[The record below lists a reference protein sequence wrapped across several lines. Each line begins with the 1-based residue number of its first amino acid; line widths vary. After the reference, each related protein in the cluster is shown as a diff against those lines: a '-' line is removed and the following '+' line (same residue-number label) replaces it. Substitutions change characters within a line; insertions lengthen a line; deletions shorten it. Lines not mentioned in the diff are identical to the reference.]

1 MSLLKAATKGMVW
14 TTTSTVVRS
23 LVSLLQISILTRH
36 LDVGAF
42 GTIAIATV
50 FIGFT
55 QIFLDLG
62 ISAGIMHK
70 QDATKEQL
78 SSLFWLNILT
88 GTILTLI
95 LIASAPLVSM
105 GYEDETLTP
114 IIMLLSLSVFLASL
128 GSQHRTIQQKEMRF
142 KYMAIIEIFASI
154 ITMAIAVILALKGF
168 GVYSLVYSSIT
179 GVAVSNLLYL
189 SLGLRKDKNIYW
201 HFNLHDTYPFLKIG
215 AFSIGSR
222 ILDYFSREIDIIF
235 IGASFGKDVLGL
247 YTLCKKIVQMLYGVI
262 NPIITKILTP
272 LLAKLQSDRERAM
285 GVYYKLIE
293 TLSITN
299 LPIYFLVA
307 VFSKTILFYLY
318 GPQYIEGGFILSI
331 LAIYYGILSLSNP
344 VGSLQIAFGRTDLG
358 FYWTIYRVLSTLIIV
373 YIASFFN
380 IETLVLLFLF
390 LAIINTIALWRFQIY
405 IILKMNF
412 KNYISAIWKP
422 FFLILLISIPLFFFL
437 WDNVSLGKVI
447 MFITGSLGAYSFLVY
462 KLLPNTYLVEII
474 VKGYFKKNHIKDP
487 IG

>member
-70 QDATKEQL
+70 QDATKDQL

-95 LIASAPLVSM
+95 LIALAPLVSM

-142 KYMAIIEIFASI
+142 KYMAIIEISASI

-247 YTLCKKIVQMLYGVI
+247 YTLCKKVVRMLFGVI
-262 NPIITKILTP
+262 NPIITRILTP
-272 LLAKLQSDRERAM
+272 LFSKMQTDKSRIK
-285 GVYYKLIE
+285 GVYYNLTE
-293 TLSITN
+293 TLVITN
-299 LPIYFLVA
+299 LPIYLLVSI
-307 VFSKTILFYLY
+307 FSKTILNLLY
-318 GPQYIEGGFILSI
+318 GEQYIEGAFILSI
-331 LAIYYGILSLSNP
+331 FAAYYGILSISNP
-344 VGSLQIAFGRTDLG
+344 IGSLQIALGRTDIG
-358 FYWTIYRVLSTLIIV
+358 FYWTIYRILCTLVVV

-380 IETLVLLFLF
+380 IETLVILF
-390 LAIINTIALWRFQIY
+390 LALAIFNIVVMWRFQIY
-405 IILKMNF
+405 IMIGMSFSELMQAIFKPLVAIL
-412 KNYISAIWKP
+412 I
-422 FFLILLISIPLFFFL
+422 ISIPFYLYFWPKTSLVNAIGCSILILIVYYAFIQKFL
-437 WDNVSLGKVI
+437 SH
-447 MFITGSLGAYSFLVY
+447 S
-462 KLLPNTYLVEII
+462 YLVRLIN
-474 VKGYFKKNHIKDP
+474 KNLFPYFNTKLK
-487 IG
+487 